1 MTAVAVTP
9 RPSAPAADTV
19 LRAAAAVWLAVAL
32 LGQWWFFYYIL
43 AFYGPSTATGN
54 FAAFARNGLLIKGYV
69 AGDTAG
75 NLAFA
80 AHALLAA
87 VIAFGGGLQLIP
99 QIRARFPR
107 FHRWNG
113 RAFLVTAVS
122 LSVSGLYL
130 IWVRHTNNSLVG
142 AIAIT
147 GNALLILGFAGLAWR
162 TAVARDLAAHRRWAM
177 RLYLVSNAQWFTRV
191 GFMAWV
197 MAHGGKPVAM
207 HAFFGVLEWACY
219 LLPLAVLEA
228 YLRARDGAG
237 PAGKVAAAGLI
248 VAMTLVMAGGAL
260 GYSMLSLKIINGQLT
275 HM

>member
-9 RPSAPAADTV
+9 RSSPPTADTI
-19 LRAAAAVWLAVAL
+19 LKGAAGLWLAVAL
-32 LGQWWFFYYIL
+32 LGQWFFFYYIL
-43 AFYGPSTATGN
+43 TFYGPSTASGN
-54 FAAFARNGLLIKGYV
+54 FAAWAKNGMLIKGYV

-99 QIRARFPR
+99 QMRARFPR

-113 RAFLVTAVS
+113 RAFLVTAIS

-147 GNALLILGFAGLAWR
+147 GNAVLILGFAALAWR
-162 TAVARDLAAHRRWAM
+162 TAVARNFVAHRRWAM

-197 MAHGGKPVAM
+197 MAHGGKPVHM

-219 LLPLAVLEA
+219 LLPLAVLEI

-237 PAGKVAAAGLI
+237 PVGKLAAAGLI
-248 VAMTLVMAGGAL
+248 GVMTLVMAGGAL
-260 GYSMLSLKIINGQLT
+260 GYSMLSVKIINGQLT